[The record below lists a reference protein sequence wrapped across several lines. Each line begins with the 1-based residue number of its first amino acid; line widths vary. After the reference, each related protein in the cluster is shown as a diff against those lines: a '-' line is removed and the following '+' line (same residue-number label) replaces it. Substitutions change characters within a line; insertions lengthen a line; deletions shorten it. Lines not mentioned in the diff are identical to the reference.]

1 MRRWKAETVFRN
13 VVASIFLLTG
23 QFIRTEKH
31 TSQGRIDSVVETPE
45 HVYIFEFKVD
55 KPVEVA
61 LEQIERNGYAQSY
74 ATDPPHPPQNRRRLL
89 HQDPYP
95 LRLARSAGAGGQSP
109 LICRAALDRGNC
121 LPARP
126 YALAE
131 QATRP
136 LRGWAGARGCQRSGR
151 GGTFGRGAAQPRVS
165 ERGREWLRDLV
176 APGPECRF
184 ARFFRRAGW
193 RVLPAGWPGTVL
205 AEIAFRADGENGRI
219 LLEKSGASEY
229 DVVPT
234 NEPKIP
240 WP

>member
-74 ATDPPHPPQNRRRLL
+74 ATDSPHPPQNRCRLL
-89 HQDPYP
+89 HQNPHP
-95 LRLARSAGAGGQSP
+95 LRLARSARAGGQSP

-121 LPARP
+121 PPPGLMRWLSRRP
-126 YALAE
+126 GHFGGGRVREGASAAE
-131 QATRP
+131 EAEPSEEERLSRACQSAGGSGCGIWLHQGRNAGLHDSSGVPDGECCRP
-136 LRGWAGARGCQRSGR
+136 DGRVRFLLKLLSGR
-151 GGTFGRGAAQPRVS
+151 TGKTAGFSLKKAGRA
-165 ERGREWLRDLV
+165 
-176 APGPECRF
+176 
-184 ARFFRRAGW
+184 
-193 RVLPAGWPGTVL
+193 
-205 AEIAFRADGENGRI
+205 NMM
-219 LLEKSGASEY
+219 
-229 DVVPT
+229 
-234 NEPKIP
+234 
-240 WP
+240 